1 MTKIKLNLNIERK
14 ISAIEESEQLA
25 GWRLYVTN
33 APITRLSLNQ
43 AIVYYRDQWI
53 VERGFHRFKRGQLP
67 ALPIYFQN
75 QDRSEGLMFLLT
87 LALRVFTL
95 IEFVVREA
103 ISASKQKLAGLY
115 DGNPNRATERPSA
128 EQLLDLL
135 QKSDREIYNRS
146 KLNRAIVSYKQ
157 VKNLKPTEF
166 KRLCG
171 VTLEI
176 FLEMVK
182 VIAAEKVLAKKSGR
196 PSKLSFEDQL
206 LMTLEYWREYRTYFH
221 MGTNWGLD
229 ETSVLRIVRKVENIL
244 IKSGLF
250 NLGGKKQLYV
260 QDSGLEILVVDV
272 AEHEVERPKKNR
284 RDITVASR
292 SVIQSN
298 RKY

>member
-1 MTKIKLNLNIERK
+1 M
-14 ISAIEESEQLA
+14 
-25 GWRLYVTN
+25 
-33 APITRLSLNQ
+33 
-43 AIVYYRDQWI
+43 
-53 VERGFHRFKRGQLP
+53 
-67 ALPIYFQN
+67 
-75 QDRSEGLMFLLT
+75 
-87 LALRVFTL
+87 
-95 IEFVVREA
+95 
-103 ISASKQKLAGLY
+103 
-115 DGNPNRATERPSA
+115 
-128 EQLLDLL
+128 
-135 QKSDREIYNRS
+135 
-146 KLNRAIVSYKQ
+146 SYKQ
-157 VKNLKPTEF
+157 VKNLQPTEF

-171 VTLEI
+171 VTQEM

-250 NLGGKKQLYV
+250 NLGGKKQLYL
-260 QDSGLEILVVDV
+260 QDSELEILVVDV